1 MERAEDGF
9 AHIYNLDYEEAR
21 QVFALLEKEYPKH
34 PAPPLYLACI
44 LWLEEMLRRQ
54 DLTLNRFLYPSYFS
68 AKTDQVMPPRERDA
82 FFNNLRKCESLA
94 KAILQK
100 DRRDKDGR
108 YFLATSCGLR
118 SSFAITIDHSL
129 SAAFRNGRKTY
140 SAMRGLVEDDPH
152 YYDAYLTVGIYEY
165 IVGSIPWYLKWM
177 ALMAGG
183 RGNKQDGLRHLILA
197 CEKGQY
203 VRVEAQI
210 VSMVLYVREHRYS
223 QALEIA
229 RDLDRKFPRSFL
241 FPLNVAQTLK
251 MAGQWDQAVTAFL
264 QVEKRV
270 EAREPNFDKVPLQ
283 TFRYNLG
290 VELMSMGKHDLAQE
304 RFQKSIEDPLTPE
317 RERALSHL
325 RLGRILEWKAKKKE
339 AIAEYQTVLSLKNV
353 ENSHTQA
360 RRFLNDLASR

>member
-1 MERAEDGF
+1 
-9 AHIYNLDYEEAR
+9 
-21 QVFALLEKEYPKH
+21 
-34 PAPPLYLACI
+34 
-44 LWLEEMLRRQ
+44 
-54 DLTLNRFLYPSYFS
+54 
-68 AKTDQVMPPRERDA
+68 
-82 FFNNLRKCESLA
+82 
-94 KAILQK
+94 
-100 DRRDKDGR
+100 
-108 YFLATSCGLR
+108 
-118 SSFAITIDHSL
+118 
-129 SAAFRNGRKTY
+129 
-140 SAMRGLVEDDPH
+140 
-152 YYDAYLTVGIYEY
+152 
-165 IVGSIPWYLKWM
+165 
-177 ALMAGG
+177 
-183 RGNKQDGLRHLILA
+183 
-197 CEKGQY
+197 
-203 VRVEAQI
+203 
-210 VSMVLYVREHRYS
+210 MVLYVREHRYS